1 MTLNIEE
8 GRYYFSLVCFM
19 VWLHRLFRAIG
30 LDDEWFQIYDQH
42 IQININLL
50 FPCESTCPCRHLLT
64 WLCAKIQCI
73 IDAKS
78 LATSTKGMQCNF
90 SLLNVGKSVCFAM
103 LTGYMVRC
111 IALFAV
117 RIVFFCLMSMNVHP
131 IFGVASH
138 SLNHSYTIHIHM
150 SSLCLYK
157 MYLL

>member
-8 GRYYFSLVCFM
+8 GRYYFSLVCLM

-30 LDDEWFQIYDQH
+30 LDEEWFQIYDQH

-50 FPCESTCPCRHLLT
+50 LPCESTCPCRYLLT

-73 IDAKS
+73 IDANS
-78 LATSTKGMQCNF
+78 LATSTIGMQCNF
-90 SLLNVGKSVCFAM
+90 SLLNIGKSVCFAM

-117 RIVFFCLMSMNVHP
+117 RIVFFACSQWMCNPFLGCTITALLAVMSQHT
-131 IFGVASH
+131 
-138 SLNHSYTIHIHM
+138 LL
-150 SSLCLYK
+150 LCLLLQID
-157 MYLL
+157 MY